1 MSKIFDIKNQ
11 NQIENN
17 EIKKKSK
24 MNKKIRKIN

>member
-11 NQIENN
+11 NRIENN